1 MALVALDVSEL
12 DLLDDSNDSFIN
24 ETDMFQ
30 AVLYNLPY
38 SSERLNVLQQGT
50 NSLVK
55 LLIMIAPREESNC
68 HN

>member
-12 DLLDDSNDSFIN
+12 DLLDDNNDSFIY

-38 SSERLNVLQQGT
+38 SSERQQGT

-55 LLIMIAPREESNC
+55 LLIMIEPREESNC